1 MKIISA
7 KVIATGEEIMAM
19 ETEKDVFF
27 CSATEKNYRI
37 DELDDI
43 NDNPF
48 SLNTTFVPPTSI
60 PEREPLGTTAM
71 LEKILDRQLNT
82 FWRDQRVEIVKILL
96 AHGGGTPESVVS
108 MADDIIRRLKEIED

>member
-37 DELDDI
+37 DELSDI

-48 SLNTTFVPPTSI
+48 SSNTPFVSPKSI
-60 PEREPLGTTAM
+60 PKREPFDTAAM

-96 AHGGGTPESVVS
+96 GHGASVEEVVS